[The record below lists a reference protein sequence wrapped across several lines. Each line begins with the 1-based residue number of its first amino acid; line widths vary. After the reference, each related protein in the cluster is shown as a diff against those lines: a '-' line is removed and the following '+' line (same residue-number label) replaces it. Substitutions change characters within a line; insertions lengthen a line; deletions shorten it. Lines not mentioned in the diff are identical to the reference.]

1 MKKATTSDRLQEL
14 MKNRGLRQVDILDM
28 VKPYCKKFDV
38 RLGKNDLSQY
48 VNGKVEPRQEKLT
61 VLGQALGVSEA
72 WLMGY
77 DVPMERS
84 DASAAI
90 PKGFIP
96 VPKTTKI
103 PLVGTIACG
112 VPILADENIEGYVE
126 LPDNI
131 RADFALRCKGDSM
144 IGAGIRDGDIVYI
157 RKNREIP
164 RNGQIAAIRI
174 NEEAT
179 LKRFYLQGDTV
190 RLVAENP
197 AVPTMIFVGE
207 EINNLAVEGLA
218 VGYTHKIV
226 Y

>member
-77 DVPMERS
+77 DVPMECS
-84 DASAAI
+84 DTSSAI

-112 VPILADENIEGYVE
+112 VPILAEENIDGYVE

-144 IGAGIRDGDIVYI
+144 IGAGIRDGDTVYI
-157 RKNREIP
+157 RKQPTIEI
-164 RNGQIAAIRI
+164 GQIAAVRI
-174 NEEAT
+174 DGEAT
-179 LKRFYLQGDTV
+179 LKRFYREGDTV
-190 RLVAENP
+190 TLVPENSSYRP
-197 AVPTMIFVGE
+197 LVFVGE
-207 EINNLAVEGLA
+207 DINNIVIEGLA
-218 VGYTHKIV
+218 VAYTHKLV
-226 Y
+226 R